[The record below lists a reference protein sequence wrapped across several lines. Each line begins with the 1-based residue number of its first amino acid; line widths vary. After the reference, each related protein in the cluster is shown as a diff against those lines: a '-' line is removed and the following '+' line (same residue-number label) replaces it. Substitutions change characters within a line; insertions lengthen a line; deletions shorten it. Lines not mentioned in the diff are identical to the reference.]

1 MSQMV
6 SEVQS
11 NLEGVNLEELRIR
24 LNRNPDLFVRY
35 PKLRI
40 GETVTNEEL
49 SEMLSRIIIQRNLN
63 PTLKDVDVSSPNLQG
78 ANLSGANLNG
88 MDFSGKN
95 MENCKL
101 KLCDLVN
108 AKFNNVSATGAE
120 FMYSD
125 LTGAEFIDAELS
137 ETSFQRAIL
146 IGANFSGADMNDIS
160 LDNADMTR
168 ANVSNANLL
177 NAVVDG
183 TNMQDIIYNNF
194 TEFPFLDDAI
204 NVPEGLF
211 EFEDEEIDEE
221 PPQGVAFEIHNVFQN
236 IDMDKYREIV
246 KTVAKESGPRGR
258 HDIASIKRVFEA
270 IIVRNFPMNNRALAK
285 TKLDAIL
292 QRLQNSGKLNQDA
305 VMKLVSDTI
314 EFVLDQPTEFR
325 VFYVTS
331 FIQDCYHAYSQP
343 SGQPYQTEQG
353 MSCVKGIVERF
364 VWIVGD
370 AAQAM
375 CTETCTPLYQQLLN
389 VFGKSKL
396 DLNELTQQ
404 WNSEV
409 LETDAFHNKA
419 NKTKEQVKQ
428 SFIQYMKD
436 KYSAVGMWIPSIQ
449 ALVEKRADEL
459 DYAFEGRMFGGRRLR
474 NRRNL
479 RKKTARKYRK
489 SQNKKKAK
497 KHTLKKSR
505 KNVTR
510 KR

>member
-1 MSQMV
+1 MV
-6 SEVQS
+6 LQIPS

-24 LNRNPDLFVRY
+24 LNRVPELKREY
-35 PKLRI
+35 PGLRI
-40 GETVTNEEL
+40 GEPTSPEEL
-49 SEMLSRIIIQRNLN
+49 ARILSRLVDEHNLN
-63 PTLKDVDVSSPNLQG
+63 PALRNVDLTMPDISNY
-78 ANLSGANLNG
+78 NLSGANLNG
-88 MDFSGKN
+88 VDFSGKRGDD
-95 MENCKL
+95 CKFL
-101 KLCDLVN
+101 YCDLAG
-108 AKFNNVSATGAE
+108 AKFNRTSLAGANFYFANMRSAE
-120 FMYSD
+120 FV
-125 LTGAEFIDAELS
+125 DAELFES
-137 ETSFQRAIL
+137 SFRYADLTRANL
-146 IGANFSGADMNDIS
+146 SGATDI
-160 LDNADMTR
+160 DTDFDYADMTCANLSNATFEGSDFAR
-168 ANVSNANLL
+168 ANL
-177 NAVVDG
+177 
-183 TNMQDIIYNNF
+183 QDIVYNNL
-194 TEFPFLDDAI
+194 TEFPDLEEAV
-204 NVPEGLF
+204 NVPEGVFELF
-211 EFEDEEIDEE
+211 EYEEIDE
-221 PPQGVAFEIHNVFQN
+221 PQEGVAFEIHNVFQN

-258 HDIASIKRVFEA
+258 HDIASIKRVLEA

-292 QRLQNSGKLNQDA
+292 RRLQNSGKLNQDA

-331 FIQDCYHAYSQP
+331 FIQDCYHAYAQP

-404 WNSEV
+404 WNSDV
-409 LETDAFHNKA
+409 LETDAFQDKA
-419 NKTKEQVKQ
+419 KKTKEQVKQ
-428 SFIQYMKD
+428 SFIQYMKE

-459 DYAFEGRMFGGRRLR
+459 DYVFEGRMFGGRKGRTKKAR
-474 NRRNL
+474 TYTP
-479 RKKTARKYRK
+479 RKKTGKA
-489 SQNKKKAK
+489 QPKKKAR
-497 KHTLKKSR
+497 KHTLKKKRAKISR
-505 KNVTR
+505 K
-510 KR
+510 KK